1 LIALKLAVD
10 VAGMSSQKHFR
21 TLRNLTSEMC
31 AIFIYLFFNED
42 YWFIHNR
49 YFQNRQDPHQIHTG
63 LERSAMFD
71 KMFAD
76 NPEIHAMVKTKEVQV
91 TPEWFSVKS
100 RKSRDTD
107 YIIWSTIDL
116 EGIVRHH
123 YEALFDESSG
133 YRVAY
138 DAHSPKQPDWVYPKR
153 TEFTRNRTTIW
164 EKIPAS

>member
-1 LIALKLAVD
+1 MEWSKSNPKLEALPVKL
-10 VAGMSSQKHFR
+10 
-21 TLRNLTSEMC
+21 T
-31 AIFIYLFFNED
+31 I
-42 YWFIHNR
+42 
-49 YFQNRQDPHQIHTG
+49 HQIHTG

-76 NPEIHAMVKTKEVQV
+76 NPDIHAMVKTKEVQV

-100 RKSRDTD
+100 RKSRNTD